1 MSKQKH
7 DIGHQK
13 RLKNKAEKRRLED
26 LKQANWLAKNE
37 WKKNR

>member
-13 RLKNKAEKRRLED
+13 RLKNQAERRRLED
-26 LKQANWLAKNE
+26 LKRAEWLSRNE

>member
-1 MSKQKH
+1 MGKQKH

-13 RLKNKAEKRRLED
+13 RLKNKAEQQRIYD
-26 LKQANWLAKNE
+26 LKRAEWLAKNE